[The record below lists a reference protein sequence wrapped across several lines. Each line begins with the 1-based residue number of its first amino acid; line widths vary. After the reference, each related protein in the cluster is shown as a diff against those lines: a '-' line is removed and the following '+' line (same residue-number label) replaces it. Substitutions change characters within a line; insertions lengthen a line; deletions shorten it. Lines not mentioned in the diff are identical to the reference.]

1 MAASD
6 LNDLNNFEVHFESAA
21 VTFLNSDV
29 GISVVGTVNETTLI
43 APRIDVEFRCETAN
57 DPYAPRNGGGSPT
70 TEDYRSFTGE
80 FTARLVT
87 DNATGGSGD
96 HATYRSKIRT
106 SLMRS
111 GANWTG
117 GSGSSSTLSGTG
129 SITEGESTVTG
140 SGTAFTT
147 ELSSGASLTL
157 GGQTFIVS
165 SISSDTSLT
174 TTSAATATV
183 SGAALGEAASNLEYY
198 DVKLLKPTSAT
209 YEANGDMNVTELS
222 YEVIFEIRDDAWP

>member
-1 MAASD
+1 
-6 LNDLNNFEVHFESAA
+6 
-21 VTFLNSDV
+21 
-29 GISVVGTVNETTLI
+29 
-43 APRIDVEFRCETAN
+43 
-57 DPYAPRNGGGSPT
+57 
-70 TEDYRSFTGE
+70 
-80 FTARLVT
+80 
-87 DNATGGSGD
+87 
-96 HATYRSKIRT
+96 
-106 SLMRS
+106 MRS

-147 ELSSGASLTL
+147 ELSTGASLTL